1 MSRFRRRGRG
11 VDGDADGGSRRGRAG
26 GVYGPLGV
34 LAVIVDLITG
44 IVALIIILGILFV
57 VLGANMGN
65 DIVSTVDDAAR
76 FLVGPFDGLFKPDDR
91 KLEIALNWGIA
102 LVVYVIVGRFIA
114 GLLRRPG
121 P

>member
-11 VDGDADGGSRRGRAG
+11 ADGDADGSRRGRAG

-34 LAVIVDLITG
+34 LAVLVDLITG

-91 KLEIALNWGIA
+91 KLEIAINWGIA

>member
-11 VDGDADGGSRRGRAG
+11 IDGDADGARGRGRAS
-26 GVYGPLGV
+26 GVYGPLGF
-34 LAVIVDLITG
+34 LAVLVDLITG

-91 KLEIALNWGIA
+91 KLEIAINWGIA
-102 LVVYVIVGRFIA
+102 LVVYVIVGRLIA